1 MKKVL
6 QIRNMK
12 LGEGRPKICVPITG
26 TNEAE
31 LAAEIEV
38 LKTTNCDAVEWR
50 VDFFSEIHRIDRVKK
65 ALHELRLRLGDL
77 PLLFTCRTKEEGG
90 EISLTKEAYLDLYA
104 QVIQTGN
111 VDLVDAQLFQGDDV
125 CRKIVEM
132 AHAHQV
138 YVVMSSHDF
147 QKTPDVS
154 VLVERFQSMQELGAD
169 VPKIAVM
176 PNSPADVLKL
186 LEATYQFSACFAEG
200 PVISMSMGWLGSISR
215 ISGEFFGSAL
225 TFGAASHASAPGQL
239 AVSDVD
245 SVLRM
250 LHKDHE

>member
-31 LAAEIEV
+31 LAEEIQV

-50 VDFFSEIHRIDRVKK
+50 VDYFSEIQKIDRVTQ
-65 ALHELRLRLGDL
+65 ALHKIRLLLGDL

-90 EISLTKEAYLDLYA
+90 EISLTKETYLDLYT
-104 QVIQTGN
+104 QVIQTGD
-111 VDLVDAQLFQGDDV
+111 VDLVDVQLFQGDDV

-154 VLVERFQSMQELGAD
+154 ILVERFRAMQNLGAD
-169 VPKIAVM
+169 IPKIAVM
-176 PNSPADVLKL
+176 PNSPTDVLKL
-186 LEATYQFSACFAEG
+186 LEATYQFSDSFAEG

-215 ISGEFFGSAL
+215 IAGEFFGSAL
-225 TFGAASHASAPGQL
+225 TFGTASHASAPGQL

-245 SVLRM
+245 NVLRM
-250 LHKDHE
+250 LHKDEK